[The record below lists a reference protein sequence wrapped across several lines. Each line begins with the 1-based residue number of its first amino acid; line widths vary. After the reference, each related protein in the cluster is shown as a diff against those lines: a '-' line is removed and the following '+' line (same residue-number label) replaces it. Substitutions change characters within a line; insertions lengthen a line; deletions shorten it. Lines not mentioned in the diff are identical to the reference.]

1 MSDQPVQYEQ
11 RGDVALLHFD
21 DGKANVF
28 SHASIP
34 ALTEGLDRA
43 EKDAKAVA
51 VIGRPGR
58 FSAGFDLSV
67 MKEGGDA
74 VGKLVCAGAELA
86 IRVYSSPLPTLAAV
100 SGHALAMGAVLL
112 LAIDERFSAAG
123 DAKIG
128 LNETAIGMTLPYFA
142 LILARERL
150 APSHLGRA
158 TANAEI
164 YSPAGAVEAGFID
177 HVVAGDALIDAT
189 LERAQALA
197 TLNGRAHADT
207 KLRLRTAALAELRDS
222 LSEFSP

>member
-11 RGDVALLHFD
+11 RGDIALVHFD

-34 ALTEGLDRA
+34 ALTEALDRA

-67 MKEGGDA
+67 MKQGGDA

-86 IRVYSSPLPTLAAV
+86 IRVYSSPIPTLAAV

-112 LAIDERFSAAG
+112 LAIDARYREIICLRAYCRMPYREIAESM
-123 DAKIG
+123 G
-128 LNETAIGMTLPYFA
+128 L
-142 LILARERL
+142 
-150 APSHLGRA
+150 PSEN
-158 TANAEI
+158 TAN
-164 YSPAGAVEAGFID
+164 VLF
-177 HVVAGDALIDAT
+177 L
-189 LERAQALA
+189 RA
-197 TLNGRAHADT
+197 R
-207 KLRLRTAALAELRDS
+207 AELQKRLGS
-222 LSEFSP
+222 